1 MNTAV
6 GSSHQ
11 GSKST
16 AGRSEATRRP
26 SKQRYG
32 IRRALFRPIGIALA
46 VVIVSAGLLGLGTGY
61 VRSVFRHADYTQT
74 QHADQS
80 LIASGVERQVPGDLV
95 TLRLRHGDGG
105 ARQVLA
111 GPAELGLFVDQRL
124 EQLTQDRHAAKAA
137 ATEDALLVLDLAFAD
152 AAERIERYADWF
164 YAWRR
169 SYVVLQK
176 AAVSAA
182 HRTVA
187 SGVETWREAVERDLT
202 DYFMHN
208 FNEQVLRPEFRGP
221 LIEEGV
227 RNGLRRAH
235 DRYAHAIA
243 VSDLQLQLFVQRYTS
258 HLQSEELDDE
268 LAVALDWD
276 AQTWKAPAHQL
287 DDRSFDG
294 AVGVGLMAATAG
306 GGKVVG
312 RAAAPAVAKATR
324 RTYRGLAT
332 RMTRSLA
339 GRAST
344 TVAGAGIGSA
354 VPAVGSTV
362 GATLG
367 FAFGAALDYLGNRAD
382 EAMTRE
388 TFIADNLDA
397 VDAIKREWG
406 HALEAELHRT
416 IDVWFDDTQSL
427 LERLRPEDLVV
438 GAE

>member
-1 MNTAV
+1 MKTAV

-11 GSKST
+11 AS
-16 AGRSEATRRP
+16 AGRSEPTRWQ

-46 VVIVSAGLLGLGTGY
+46 VVIVSTVLLGLGTGY
-61 VRSVFRHADYTQT
+61 VRSVFRHVDYTQA
-74 QHADQS
+74 QHADRS
-80 LIASGVERQVPGDLV
+80 LIASGVERQVSGDLV
-95 TLRLRHGDGG
+95 ELRLRHGDGR

-111 GPAELGLFVDQRL
+111 DPAELGLFVDQRL
-124 EQLTQDRHAAKAA
+124 EQLAGDRHAAKAA
-137 ATEDALLVLDLAFAD
+137 ATEDARLLLDLAFAD
-152 AAERIERYADWF
+152 AGERIERYADWF

-187 SGVETWREAVERDLT
+187 SGVETWREAVDRDLA

-208 FNEQVLRPEFRGP
+208 FDEQVLRPEFRGP

-235 DRYAHAIA
+235 DRYVHAVA

-258 HLQSEELDDE
+258 HLDRQDLDDT
-268 LAVALDWD
+268 VQVDLDWD
-276 AQTWKAPAHQL
+276 AQSWKAPTHQL
-287 DDRSFDG
+287 DDRPFDG
-294 AVGVGLMAATAG
+294 AVGVGLMAVTAG
-306 GGKVVG
+306 GGKVLG
-312 RAAAPAVAKATR
+312 RAAAPAIAKATQL
-324 RTYRGLAT
+324 TYRGMAT
-332 RMTRSLA
+332 RMARSLA

-344 TVAGAGIGSA
+344 TVAGAGLGSA
-354 VPAVGSTV
+354 VPVVGSTV

-388 TFIADNLDA
+388 TFVADNVDA
-397 VDAIKREWG
+397 VDAVKREWG
-406 HALEAELHRT
+406 QALEAELHRT

-427 LERLRPEDLVV
+427 LERLRSEDLVV
-438 GAE
+438 DAE